1 MEPKYNNQI
10 LIIFLFSSLTLFNH
24 VTQAIF
30 VVSNSIHTTT
40 SLSTTSSPQ
49 QQPVPPPQTD
59 ISSLTPATNQPE
71 NDISTPTPTANPPE
85 TDILAPSPAANPQ
98 KLDISAPTP
107 TTNPSETDILVPTP
121 AANSLEA
128 DISSPTPTINPPET
142 DILAPTPAAN
152 PPNTDISAP
161 TQSKNPPNTDIS
173 SPTPAVN
180 PPETDISSPNQSPDQ
195 SQGATNIFHPRD
207 PLPPNSKIKHICEST
222 DYPSL
227 CWPYI
232 STFYSGKSDATT
244 VLEMAI
250 NATAQ
255 QIKMAQSALASL
267 AKDPKFLSDKKNSN
281 LLDDCK
287 EMYDD
292 ALDNLQSARD
302 AIPKRDI
309 ITVNIML
316 SAALTDFSTC
326 ADGFTGK
333 NSPVG
338 GIDNKLKK
346 LVSNCLAISSL
357 VKK

>member
-30 VVSNSIHTTT
+30 VASNSIHTTT
-40 SLSTTSSPQ
+40 SLSTASSLQ
-49 QQPVPPPQTD
+49 QQPVPQAQTD

-71 NDISTPTPTANPPE
+71 TDISTPTPTENPSE
-85 TDILAPSPAANPQ
+85 TDILAPSPAANPP
-98 KLDISAPTP
+98 KLVISTPTP
-107 TTNPSETDILVPTP
+107 TTNPS
-121 AANSLEA
+121 A
-128 DISSPTPTINPPET
+128 T

-152 PPNTDISAP
+152 SLETDISSP
-161 TQSKNPPNTDIS
+161 TRSTNPPNTDIS

-180 PPETDISSPNQSPDQ
+180 QPETDISSPNQSPDQ
-195 SQGATNIFHPRD
+195 SQGAANIFHPRD
-207 PLPPNSKIKHICEST
+207 PLPPNSKIKHICELT

-250 NATAQ
+250 NATAL
-255 QIKMAQSALASL
+255 QIKMAQSALANL
-267 AKDPKFLSDKKNSN
+267 AKDPKFLSDKKISN

-287 EMYDD
+287 ELYDD
-292 ALDNLQSARD
+292 ALDNLKSAMD
-302 AIPKRDI
+302 AIPKRDT

-346 LVSNCLAISSL
+346 LVSNCLAISSF

>member
-1 MEPKYNNQI
+1 MEPNYNNQI

-30 VVSNSIHTTT
+30 VSSNFIATTT
-40 SLSTTSSPQ
+40 SLSTASSPQ

-59 ISSLTPATNQPE
+59 ISSPTPATNQPE
-71 NDISTPTPTANPPE
+71 TYISTPTPTANPLE
-85 TDILAPSPAANPQ
+85 TDILASTPAANPPTTDISTPSPAANPQ
-98 KLDISAPTP
+98 
-107 TTNPSETDILVPTP
+107 
-121 AANSLEA
+121 
-128 DISSPTPTINPPET
+128 
-142 DILAPTPAAN
+142 
-152 PPNTDISAP
+152 
-161 TQSKNPPNTDIS
+161 
-173 SPTPAVN
+173 
-180 PPETDISSPNQSPDQ
+180 ETDISSPDQ
-195 SQGATNIFHPRD
+195 SQGATNIFHPLD

-232 STFYSGKSDATT
+232 STFYSGKSDAST

-255 QIKMAQSALASL
+255 QIKMAQYALTNL
-267 AKDPKFLSDKKNSN
+267 AKDPKFLSDQKNSN

-292 ALDNLQSARD
+292 ALDNLKSAMD

-338 GIDNKLKK
+338 GIDNKLHK

>member
-24 VTQAIF
+24 VTRALF
-30 VVSNSIHTTT
+30 VSSNSIHTTT
-40 SLSTTSSPQ
+40 SLSTASSPQQ

-59 ISSLTPATNQPE
+59 ISSPTPATNQPE
-71 NDISTPTPTANPPE
+71 TDISTPTPTANPPE
-85 TDILAPSPAANPQ
+85 TDILAS
-98 KLDISAPTP
+98 
-107 TTNPSETDILVPTP
+107 TP
-121 AANSLEA
+121 AA
-128 DISSPTPTINPPET
+128 
-142 DILAPTPAAN
+142 
-152 PPNTDISAP
+152 
-161 TQSKNPPNTDIS
+161 NPPNTDIS
-173 SPTPAVN
+173 SPTPAAN
-180 PPETDISSPNQSPDQ
+180 PPETYISSPNQSPDQ
-195 SQGATNIFHPRD
+195 SQGATDIFHPRD
-207 PLPPNSKIKHICEST
+207 PLQPNSEIKHICEST

-255 QIKMAQSALASL
+255 QIKMAQSALANL
-267 AKDPKFLSDKKNSN
+267 AKEPKFLSDKKNSN

-287 EMYDD
+287 EMYVD
-292 ALDNLQSARD
+292 ALDNLKSAMD
-302 AIPKRDI
+302 AIPKGDI

-316 SAALTDFSTC
+316 SAALTDFTTC

-338 GIDNKLKK
+338 GIDNKLHK